1 MPSALPLVMTAT
13 RAVADAVHAARG
25 APKPPPASASPV
37 TTAATGGALLAARR
51 ALALRLLFDTSA
63 ADVLARWYR
72 RRTAPLARTLRRR
85 GFLRLHD
92 LVRDPPA
99 RAAAW
104 VSLAALLA
112 YLYHRRHRARW
123 AVEREF
129 APLRAAIQSRLDDAA
144 SYEEFKRAALDM
156 EALEDRV
163 AQALSA
169 AAAAAA
175 RRGRRTAPRAVCG
188 RAGSRRTTASSSR
201 SSFARFA
208 RSAHPGT
215 WRR

>member
-163 AQALSA
+163 AQRSPPPPPPP
-169 AAAAAA
+169 A